1 MSAIDNLND
10 FSDKLLEIRKAH
22 KTIRPLKREGQK
34 FIDDLLQLLLPHFS
48 ERYYNDR
55 KEIES
60 EIILL
65 KGDLKE
71 VLRALG
77 SFNEDEIEKHSESF
91 FKRLPEINE
100 LLWFDAKSITEG
112 DPAAENIDEVILAYP
127 GFLAISIY
135 RLAHVLYLE
144 RIPIIPRIISEYAHQ
159 LTGIDIHPGAEIG
172 SSFCIDH
179 GTGIVIGET
188 AVIGN
193 NVKIYQGVTLG
204 ALSVDKKYANT
215 RRHPTIEDNV
225 IIYAQSVILGGN
237 TIIGANSVIGGNT
250 WITESIPANSIVYH
264 KSDVKLRK
272 NSSEDFLDFI
282 I

>member
-1 MSAIDNLND
+1 LSAINYLND
-10 FSDKLLEIRKAH
+10 FSGKLLEIRKSH

-34 FIDDLLQLLLPHFS
+34 FIDELLQLLLPHFS

-65 KGDLKE
+65 KGNLKE

-77 SFNEDEIEKHSESF
+77 SYNEDEIEDHSESF
-91 FKRLPEINE
+91 FNRLPGINE
-100 LLWFDAKSITEG
+100 KLWLDAKSITEG

-127 GFLAISIY
+127 GFLAIAIY
-135 RLAHVLYLE
+135 RLAHSLYLE
-144 RIPIIPRIISEYAHQ
+144 HIPIIPRIISEYAHQ

-172 SSFCIDH
+172 TSFCIDH

-204 ALSVDKKYANT
+204 ALSVEKKFANT

-225 IIYAQSVILGGN
+225 VIYAQAVILGGN

-250 WITESIPANSIVYH
+250 WITESIPPNSIVYH

-272 NSSEDFLDFI
+272 NSNEDFLDFI